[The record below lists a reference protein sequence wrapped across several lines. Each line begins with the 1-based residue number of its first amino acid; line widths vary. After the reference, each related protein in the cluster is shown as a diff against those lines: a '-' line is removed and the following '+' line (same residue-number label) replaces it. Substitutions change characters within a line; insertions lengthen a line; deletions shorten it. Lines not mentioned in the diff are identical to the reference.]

1 MSSQNVAAV
10 PPHAAPGIENVASDD
25 RLEIMPLAVQVN
37 VS

>member
-25 RLEIMPLAVQVN
+25 RL
-37 VS
+37 